1 MDQHIVLCGLG
12 RTGWRVL
19 DYLRA
24 AGLPVVVIDSQCRPD
39 DPRLAGVTFVPGDM
53 RQRDVLARADIDRAR
68 GVLVLTNDDLVN
80 VATAMTVRS
89 LNRSVRIVL
98 RLFNQNLLGRLGKT
112 VENIFALSTSLLTA
126 PMLAVTALTGQGLGS
141 FRVEGRTDG
150 PSPKATSTPRQIV
163 QVAVEADHPGV
174 GRSVGSLAPSRDVL
188 VLAHRRPGD
197 YLRLLGEVDPA
208 TPTQA
213 GDEVVLCGPPRD
225 LAAVLP
231 DAGDATRAT
240 WRGWLGRQ
248 ARAVFGSLPEIDPA
262 LRYVFYVLLAIV
274 ALGTVVL
281 RYGAENTTWTKGLVR
296 TLTALT
302 TTNSTIDLQ
311 AQDPLPITVFLT
323 FLKITG
329 TAFVAVLT
337 AILTNYFLRARLGQI
352 LDVRR
357 VPEAGHVVVCGLSP
371 VGFRV
376 VEELL
381 QAEAK
386 PVVVELDEAN
396 RFVATLRRQGVPV
409 VGGDATVPEV
419 LRQANVR
426 TAKAVVVA
434 TNHDLINLEV
444 ALLVRDA
451 NEQQRVVVMQSDPNL
466 ANLLREAANIRQAVS
481 IHALAAPAFL
491 AALFGDR
498 ILAVFLIRDRIL
510 AVVDLVAQGADDVLL
525 DQSVRAI
532 AVDYHLAP
540 VAVIPAGGEATTTSH
555 RFASGDRVVGIIA
568 LSDLERLL
576 KREAPPREYA
586 VELDAMPL
594 PARGWVVGQLRLLFQ
609 CSNEEAEAKL
619 ASLPLRL
626 AENLTRGQAEDL
638 AARFQRERVA
648 VRLVGPAV
656 PVTAGEVE

>member
-1 MDQHIVLCGLG
+1 MEQHIVLCGLG

-53 RQRDVLARADIDRAR
+53 RQRDVLARAGIDRAR

-80 VATAMTVRS
+80 VATAMTARA
-89 LNRSVRIVL
+89 LNRSVRVVL

-141 FRVEGRTDG
+141 FRVEGRADG
-150 PSPKATSTPRQIV
+150 RRQIV
-163 QVAVEADHPGV
+163 QVAVEADHPAV

-225 LAAVLP
+225 LAAALP
-231 DAGDATRAT
+231 DAGDDSKAK

-248 ARAVFGSLPEIDPA
+248 ARAVFGSLPDIDPA

-274 ALGTVVL
+274 AVGTVVL
-281 RYGAENTTWTKGLVR
+281 RYGAKDTNWTQGLVR

-302 TTNSTIDLQ
+302 TTNSTIDLK
-311 AQDPLPITVFLT
+311 AEDPLPITVFLT

-386 PVVVELDEAN
+386 PVVVESDEAN

-409 VGGDATVPEV
+409 VVGDATVPEV

-466 ANLLREAANIRQAVS
+466 ANLLRESANIRLAVS

-498 ILAVFLIRDRIL
+498 ILGVFLIRDRIL

-540 VAVIPAGGEATTTSH
+540 VAVIPAGGETTTTSH

-619 ASLPLRL
+619 AQLPVRL